1 MISSNSALYFLIN
14 DFIQGNVS
22 LKTNVKQMWLGQY
35 WGFPGGA
42 IGKELAYQ
50 CRRHKILGF
59 HTWVGKIPWRRAWQP
74 PPVLLPE
81 KSHGQRSLVG
91 YNPWDSKELDTTERI
106 NIYIVF
112 VFLTT
117 FYRYRFLAIIF
128 PFLVN
133 TICVLTG
140 KTCR

>member
-74 PPVLLPE
+74 PPVFLSGV
-81 KSHGQRSLVG
+81 SHGQRSLAG
-91 YNPWDSKELDTTERI
+91 YNPWGCKESDMTEVTYHVPTHSQCIDSE
-106 NIYIVF
+106 N
-112 VFLTT
+112 
-117 FYRYRFLAIIF
+117 IIF
-128 PFLVN
+128 QGSFLSS
-133 TICVLTG
+133 
-140 KTCR
+140 